1 MKYRPRNPDFSEPI
15 ARSKLISLARREG
28 GSNSYA
34 LTGRL
39 FSRQLPPP
47 SIGWSLQIPAAV
59 GEVRRTVPCGGGIQR
74 GHFTTRPRLDHFPS
88 DSGLRSD
95 LSIARHQGV
104 APCLAVLETAAPLL
118 VRRSAF
124 PAALGPGEGSVV
136 HYCITS
142 GGRKNRTL
150 EVAEVSR

>member
-34 LTGRL
+34 LSGRL

-47 SIGWSLQIPAAV
+47 SIGWSLQIPATI
-59 GEVRRTVPCGGGIQR
+59 GEVRRAGPVVGIR
-74 GHFTTRPRLDHFPS
+74 HGHFTTRPRLDHFPS

-118 VRRSAF
+118 VCRSAF